1 MRKKGEKS
9 GDDIFALKRRL
20 LFFFYKKCA
29 ILFLIWIKTCLW
41 MATLGLTEEVAAVV
55 AAVAAAAAVAST
67 GALHCV
73 TVDGCC
79 CCCCCCYCCRGLRN
93 KNLAPGNTKNL
104 SHSWQQ
110 PSLLLCVFLCLLTVL
125 AAWIFP
131 SPLSILPSSLR
142 WKRRRERERRE
153 RGRRNTLLL
162 LLLLLRCTVRHVSLS
177 EEMAFGKII
186 KTL

>member
-1 MRKKGEKS
+1 MEYFYAQKGEKS

-20 LFFFYKKCA
+20 LFYIYKNWA
-29 ILFLIWIKTCLW
+29 ILFPIWIKTCLW
-41 MATLGLTEEVAAVV
+41 MATLGLTEEVAAIV
-55 AAVAAAAAVAST
+55 AAVAAAAAVATT

-73 TVDGCC
+73 TVDG

-93 KNLAPGNTKNL
+93 KNLAPGNTKNF

-125 AAWIFP
+125 AAWVFP

-162 LLLLLRCTVRHVSLS
+162 LLLLRCTVRHVSLAKKWH
-177 EEMAFGKII
+177 MGN
-186 KTL
+186 